1 MFLDYGKM
9 KMHDTVFIACHECDL
24 IHRIADLQEGNS
36 AVCQRC
42 GYVLFTHKADSLDRS
57 LALTLTGFLLFIITN
72 AYPLLEIEMKGL
84 YQKTNL
90 FGGVKA
96 LYSGGDWSIAL
107 LVFFTAI
114 LFPLSEL
121 ILKLY
126 ILLPIK
132 LKRRPWKMVTVLSF
146 LEAIKPWGMM
156 DVFMLGILVSVVKLV
171 KMATVIPGLSLYAFF
186 ALIFIMA
193 AGAASFDT
201 HAIWEK
207 VGDS

>member
-1 MFLDYGKM
+1 MR
-9 KMHDTVFIACHECDL
+9 DTVFIACPECDL
-24 IHRIADLQEGNS
+24 VNRIAALREGNS
-36 AVCQRC
+36 AVCRRC
-42 GYVLFTHKADSLDRS
+42 GYVLFTHKAGSLDRC
-57 LALTLTGFLLFIITN
+57 LALTLASFFLFIITN
-72 AYPLLEIEMKGL
+72 AYPLLEMEMKGL
-84 YQKTNL
+84 HQKTNL

-96 LYSGGDWSIAL
+96 LYSGGDWPIAL

-132 LKRRPWKMVTVLSF
+132 LKGRPWKMVPVLSF
-146 LEAIKPWGMM
+146 LEAIKPWGMVE
-156 DVFMLGILVSVVKLV
+156 VFMLGILVSVVKLV

-186 ALIFIMA
+186 ALIFTMA
-193 AGAASFDT
+193 AGAAVFDT

-207 VGDS
+207 VGDP

>member
-1 MFLDYGKM
+1 MALNIVKKM
-9 KMHDTVFIACHECDL
+9 NTHDTIFIACQECDL
-24 IHRIADLQEGNS
+24 IHRVADFREGSS
-36 AVCQRC
+36 AVCRRC
-42 GYVLFTHKADSLDRS
+42 GYVLFTRKAGSLDRG
-57 LALTLTGFLLFIITN
+57 LALTLAGFLLFIIAN

-84 YQKTNL
+84 QQETNL

-96 LYSGGDWSIAL
+96 LYSGGDWSIAI

-114 LFPLSEL
+114 LFPLLEL
-121 ILKLY
+121 MLNLY

-132 LKRRPWKMVTVLSF
+132 LNRRPWKMVPILSI
-146 LEAIKPWGMM
+146 LTAIKPWGMM
-156 DVFMLGILVSVVKLV
+156 EVFMLGILVSVVKLV

-193 AGAASFDT
+193 ASAASFDT

-207 VGDS
+207 V